1 MKKILF
7 IVSCVFFLVSS
18 YLFVGI
24 YENEEMTDILEEN
37 SAYTVSVT
45 NIQGQLETITAL
57 EKIAKNNNVNIQ
69 KAIYRLQEDST
80 FIIDIYIDIN
90 KPEKV
95 LNNFIID
102 GKKLSDSNLENGYM
116 SSKHEDNNNLIG
128 VFSLLNKENTV
139 HLRNFSQLEK
149 ENLKGVYSFSG
160 IKNNE
165 QFKQIKKQ
173 LVENNIMI
181 DENFKNLSNNSLYTS
196 KLTTF
201 LPLLIIL
208 LILTCIYNYIMK
220 FKQYSIM
227 MLNGYDTKSIIKSE
241 IKFYVILNFALAIAM
256 TVMWMIYHWLSY
268 GMFNYY
274 LYIYLLLRLLTT
286 ALIII
291 TLEGICGILLK
302 RVNITLCLKNEKP
315 SKEINIISIIT
326 KVCFCIV
333 FLFTSVTAITEI
345 NKLEKIN
352 MNMDDWKESINYA
365 YMTINSLP
373 QTENG
378 NGYEMGLKCQNAYKL
393 LDEKGALLIRS
404 DWYFKEDKLGKRE
417 YIEDQSLY
425 YSDFMEV
432 NNNYLKKYPI
442 YDKSGNQ
449 LLFPEDENVLTILIP
464 QKYEKNLDEIKELYD
479 NYKSLRY
486 LDQNLYNELNGLPEI
501 TDQQEIRYFVYT
513 NDQKFFTYNPDMN
526 KEEGNYIKNPI
537 IMLTNANNRGTDIYL
552 SLMSMGEL
560 IVPISNPQSPYDELY
575 PILKDADASDL
586 ITFTPTVYS
595 RVDQQQYELQQTLI
609 EYGSIS
615 VFSLIGY
622 VIMTIFVTMNYV
634 ESNKQINAVK
644 TIMGYSFIHLYRKYY
659 LLNIIPFV
667 LIAFLIGIGYKEIIF
682 GLNLGFVILIID
694 FIVTSLILWYY
705 EKKSL
710 NIVLKGE

>member
-1 MKKILF
+1 
-7 IVSCVFFLVSS
+7 
-18 YLFVGI
+18 
-24 YENEEMTDILEEN
+24 
-37 SAYTVSVT
+37 
-45 NIQGQLETITAL
+45 
-57 EKIAKNNNVNIQ
+57 
-69 KAIYRLQEDST
+69 
-80 FIIDIYIDIN
+80 
-90 KPEKV
+90 
-95 LNNFIID
+95 
-102 GKKLSDSNLENGYM
+102 
-116 SSKHEDNNNLIG
+116 
-128 VFSLLNKENTV
+128 
-139 HLRNFSQLEK
+139 
-149 ENLKGVYSFSG
+149 
-160 IKNNE
+160 
-165 QFKQIKKQ
+165 
-173 LVENNIMI
+173 
-181 DENFKNLSNNSLYTS
+181 
-196 KLTTF
+196 
-201 LPLLIIL
+201 
-208 LILTCIYNYIMK
+208 
-220 FKQYSIM
+220 
-227 MLNGYDTKSIIKSE
+227 
-241 IKFYVILNFALAIAM
+241 
-256 TVMWMIYHWLSY
+256 
-268 GMFNYY
+268 
-274 LYIYLLLRLLTT
+274 
-286 ALIII
+286 
-291 TLEGICGILLK
+291 
-302 RVNITLCLKNEKP
+302 
-315 SKEINIISIIT
+315 
-326 KVCFCIV
+326 
-333 FLFTSVTAITEI
+333 
-345 NKLEKIN
+345 
-352 MNMDDWKESINYA
+352 MDDWKESINYA

-393 LDEKGALLIRS
+393 LDEKGALLIRP
-404 DWYFKEDKLGKRE
+404 DWYFKEDTLGKRE

-464 QKYEKNLDEIKELYD
+464 QKYEKNLNEIKELYD

-513 NDQKFFTYNPDMN
+513 NNQKFFTYNPDMN